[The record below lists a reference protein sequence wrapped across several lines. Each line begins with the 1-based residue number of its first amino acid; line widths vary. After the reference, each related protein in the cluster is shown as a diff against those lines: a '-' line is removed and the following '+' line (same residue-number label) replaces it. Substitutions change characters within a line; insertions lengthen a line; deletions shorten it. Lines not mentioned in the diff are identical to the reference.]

1 MRMRTMAAAVV
12 LGASLMTRAAAGEV
26 VVEVEVGDHISLE
39 LEGATLREALL
50 EIGKVVPL
58 TLTERG
64 AAPEQP
70 LSLSIEAQTWE
81 GLFRK
86 LLGRESH
93 LLALDAATGTPTR
106 LVVRWDTVRA
116 AQSTGA
122 PAAVAGAGDI
132 EARIRAAAGEVL
144 APRDPAGDAIA
155 RLEDARDA
163 LEAARG
169 GPHEEAAR
177 EAYLDAIAGLD
188 THDEARAVEALLPA
202 FEIDDRD
209 TRLAGLETLRE
220 LSRTA
225 GTPAAVEAAM
235 TSFEIADDPEVERAA
250 LEVLVRYGDQQ
261 EVMRLLEP
269 LALADGPNRDLAV
282 REWIRIKDEQSARAS
297 GARGG
302 EPQLR
307 RVR

>member
-1 MRMRTMAAAVV
+1 MAAAVV
-12 LGASLMTRAAAGEV
+12 LGAGLMTAAAAGEV
-26 VVEVEVGDHISLE
+26 VLEVGDPISLE

-50 EIGKVVPL
+50 EIGKAVPL

-64 AAPEQP
+64 AAPQQP

-86 LLGRESH
+86 LLGGESH
-93 LLALDAATGTPTR
+93 LLALDAATGLPTR
-106 LVVRWDTVRA
+106 LVVRWDAVRE
-116 AQSTGA
+116 AQSAGTPA
-122 PAAVAGAGDI
+122 PAASADDI

-144 APRDPAGDAIA
+144 APRDPAADAIA

-169 GPHEEAAR
+169 GPDEEAAR

-209 TRLAGLETLRE
+209 ARLAGLETLRE
-220 LSRTA
+220 LSQTA
-225 GTPAAVEAAM
+225 RTPAAVEAAL

-250 LEVLVRYGDQQ
+250 LEVLVRYGDPQ

-282 REWIRIKDEQSARAS
+282 REWIRIKDEQSARAAVARS
-297 GARGG
+297 GDLQPRG
-302 EPQLR
+302 
-307 RVR
+307 VR

>member
-1 MRMRTMAAAVV
+1 MRVMTIAVAVV
-12 LGASLMTRAAAGEV
+12 LGASLTTRAAAGEV
-26 VVEVEVGDHISLE
+26 VLEVGDPISLE

-50 EIGKVVPL
+50 EIGKAVPL
-58 TLTERG
+58 VLTERG
-64 AAPEQP
+64 AAPEEP
-70 LSLSIEAQTWE
+70 LSLSVEAQTWE

-86 LLGRESH
+86 LLGGESH
-93 LLALDAATGTPTR
+93 LLALDAATGMPTR
-106 LVVRWDTVRA
+106 LVVRWDAVRE
-116 AQSTGA
+116 AQSTGT
-122 PAAVAGAGDI
+122 AAAAASAGDI

-169 GPHEEAAR
+169 GPNEEAAR
-177 EAYLDAIAGLD
+177 EAYLDAIAELD
-188 THDEARAVEALLPA
+188 THDESRAVEALLPT
-202 FEIDDRD
+202 FEMDDRD
-209 TRLAGLETLRE
+209 ARLAGLETLRE
-220 LSRTA
+220 LSHTA
-225 GTPAAVEAAM
+225 RTPAAVEAAM

-250 LEVLVRYGDQQ
+250 LQVLVRYGDPQ

-282 REWIRIKDEQSARAS
+282 REWIRIKDEQSARAAMARS
-297 GARGG
+297 GDLQPG
-302 EPQLR
+302 